1 MVLDKI
7 KEIENIY
14 SIVDLDNSFLLVSY
28 KKEKARIYNSNNLD
42 SIKEINQKLNV
53 LKIFKNNDTVYFI
66 DGWGKLF
73 IKKNEHIIPFLEDYW
88 CVDSTKIINHLVLNI
103 GDVENQT
110 NSIYSLSKKEI
121 LWELE
126 NISIAVISD
135 YCFSRKKTNFK
146 THDIET
152 GEVLWKKTIT
162 DDFQEAKNYKF
173 FTVYK
178 KVLVV
183 AVNDSILAG
192 YNVKTGELLWSV
204 TKTNNRNLLVDI
216 DGKLKGVTST
226 GYFETEIETGIHRRI
241 EFAPY
246 EAINEPGWFDS
257 QRDTFVIIDNHIIT
271 TDFFSNRIGAFNL
284 ETLQY
289 DWFYTEENTSGFPAS
304 RPIKYFA
311 PYLCVI
317 DNADTLH
324 IYKMNDL
331 IA

>member
-1 MVLDKI
+1 MKLQKI
-7 KEIENIY
+7 KEIENTY
-14 SIVDLDNSFLLVSY
+14 SVVQLDNTLLVSHKDGSLY
-28 KKEKARIYNSNNLD
+28 SYNSDELN
-42 SIKEINQKLNV
+42 EQQKIESN
-53 LKIFKNNDTVYFI
+53 LKIMETFRYNEITYLISTRN
-66 DGWGKLF
+66 KLF
-73 IKKNEHIIPFLEDYW
+73 VQDEQSFTPFLSEYY
-88 CVDSTKIINHLVLNI
+88 CTRSTEIENSFMVHNGDI
-103 GDVENQT
+103 G
-110 NSIYSLSKKEI
+110 SKSYCIYSLSKKEI
-121 LWELE
+121 LWKLDSIPIET
-126 NISIAVISD
+126 ISN
-135 YCFSRKKTNFK
+135 YCFSRKKTKFK
-146 THDIET
+146 ARDIET
-152 GEVLWKKTIT
+152 GKVLWEKTIT
-162 DDFQEAKNYKF
+162 DDFLEAKNYKF
-173 FTVYK
+173 FTVYN
-178 KVLVV
+178 KVLVI

-192 YNVKTGELLWSV
+192 YNVETGELLWSV
-204 TKTNNRNLLVDI
+204 NKTNNRNLLVDI

-331 IA
+331 IT

>member
-1 MVLDKI
+1 MVLNKI
-7 KEIENIY
+7 KKIENVY
-14 SIVDLDNSFLLVSY
+14 SIVKIDNSSLLVSFE
-28 KKEKARIYNSNNLD
+28 KENAVIYHSNDLGVFG
-42 SIKEINQKLNV
+42 ETTQKLDILEV
-53 LKIFKNNDTVYFI
+53 FKKNDNVYFL
-66 DGWGKLF
+66 DVWSKLF
-73 IKKNEHIIPFLEDYW
+73 KQNKEYIIPFLEDYKCTDSSQIKNHIVLYKGKIW
-88 CVDSTKIINHLVLNI
+88 NRKFCV
-103 GDVENQT
+103 
-110 NSIYSLSKKEI
+110 YSLSKKEI

-126 NISIAVISD
+126 NISIIVISD
-135 YCFSRKKTNFK
+135 YCFSRKKTKFK
-146 THDIET
+146 ARNIET

-173 FTVYK
+173 FTVYN
-178 KVLVV
+178 KVLVI

-192 YNVKTGELLWSV
+192 YNVETGELLWSV

-289 DWFYTEENTSGFPAS
+289 DWFYTEENAKGFPAS